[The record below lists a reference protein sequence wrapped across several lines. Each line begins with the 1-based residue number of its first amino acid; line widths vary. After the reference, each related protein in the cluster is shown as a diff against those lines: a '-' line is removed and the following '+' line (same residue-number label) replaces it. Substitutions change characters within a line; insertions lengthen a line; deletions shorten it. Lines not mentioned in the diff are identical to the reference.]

1 MGRSASD
8 LAKLADVLEH
18 RALEAETEKLR
29 RIQVGNPDARR
40 RLRADVHRMLE
51 LERRA

>member
-1 MGRSASD
+1 MSANPD
-8 LAKLADVLEH
+8 LAREADRREHEALA
-18 RALEAETEKLR
+18 AEVARLR

-40 RLRADVHRMLE
+40 RLRADVHKMLE